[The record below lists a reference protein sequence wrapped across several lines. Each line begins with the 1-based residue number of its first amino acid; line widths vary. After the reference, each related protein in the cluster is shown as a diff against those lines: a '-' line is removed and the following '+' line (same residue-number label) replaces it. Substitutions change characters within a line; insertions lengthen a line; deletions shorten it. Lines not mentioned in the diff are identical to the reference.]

1 MKNSSRWII
10 NFIGTILL
18 LGMFAVGALILMN
31 VGVRVYNNVVTTNN
45 NNFTL
50 RTSLN
55 YIATK
60 VRSCDVRN
68 AVEIVNFGDGNA
80 LCLTDESAD
89 GVYRTYIYMYNGK
102 LCEVI
107 ESDGHPVEPDY
118 GFDILEISK
127 FNVTES
133 DGKISLYIENI
144 AGGNE
149 MLTLSLRSHE
159 GRGEAK

>member
-68 AVEIVNFGDGNA
+68 AVEVVSFGDGNA
-80 LCLTDESAD
+80 LCLTDKSGD
-89 GVYRTYIYMYNGK
+89 GTYRTYIYLYNGR

-107 ESDGHPVEPDY
+107 ESEGHSVEPDY

-127 FNVTES
+127 FDVTEAN
-133 DGKISLYIENI
+133 GKVSLYIENI
-144 AGGNE
+144 AGENE
-149 MLTLSLRSHE
+149 KLTLSLRSYV